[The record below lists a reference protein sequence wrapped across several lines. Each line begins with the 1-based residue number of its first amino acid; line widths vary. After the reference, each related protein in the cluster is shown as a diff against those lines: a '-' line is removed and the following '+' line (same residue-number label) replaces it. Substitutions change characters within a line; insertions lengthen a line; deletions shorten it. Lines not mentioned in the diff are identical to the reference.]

1 MTTATDL
8 LVAQIAER
16 IKPESIPTYRR
27 DLVYVGYNDSLS
39 DSDIEAILR
48 DGYSESVDEW
58 ISDSQWEGA
67 SELADEL
74 FRDACDDIYVYD
86 DLIGDWLVSDE
97 RSALILQIQELDTS
111 DPYRDL
117 LRNTSPILFRVPP
130 QDEDHL
136 QWLDAETLGGD
147 PRGICEAL
155 GMSEDMLPAVAE
167 IQPEIAGYAA
177 EGGGYFGVAI
187 VFRIY
192 PTDLFG
198 VADDALVT
206 ISNPFVWLTN
216 PWAGNGYGVVAEDVT
231 VTLKR
236 SEIYTDKAAW
246 GYGADDVFGGLLLD
260 ESDITVEAPAT
271 EYEDDE

>member
-1 MTTATDL
+1 MTTATDI

-16 IKPESIPTYRR
+16 IKPESIPQYQR
-27 DLVYVGYNDSLS
+27 DLVYVAYNDSFN

-48 DGYSESVDEW
+48 DGYSESADEW

-74 FRDACDDIYVYD
+74 FRDACEDIYIYD

-97 RSALILQIQELDTS
+97 RSDLILKIQELDTS

-117 LRNTSPILFRVPP
+117 LRNTSPVLFRVQ
-130 QDEDHL
+130 QDI
-136 QWLDAETLGGD
+136 QWLDAETLDGD
-147 PRGICEAL
+147 PWGICEAL
-155 GMSEDMLPAVAE
+155 GTSEDMLPAVAE

-187 VFRIY
+187 VFRAN
-192 PTDLFG
+192 PADLWG
-198 VADDALVT
+198 IPEGALVT
-206 ISNPFVWLTN
+206 ISDPFVWLTN
-216 PWAGNGYGVVAEDVT
+216 PYAGNGHGVVAKGVT
-231 VTLKR
+231 VTVKR
-236 SEIYTDKAAW
+236 SEIHTDKAAW

-260 ESDITVEAPAT
+260 ESDITIAPA
-271 EYEDDE
+271 EEEE

>member
-27 DLVYVGYNDSLS
+27 DLVYVSYDDSLN

-86 DLIGDWLVSDE
+86 DLIGDWLVSEE
-97 RSALILQIQELDTS
+97 RSELILQIQELDTS

-117 LRNTSPILFRVPP
+117 LRNTSPILFRAPP

-147 PRGICEAL
+147 PRDICEAL

-187 VFRIY
+187 VFRAN
-192 PTDLFG
+192 PADLFG

-206 ISNPFVWLTN
+206 ISDPFVWLTN
-216 PWAGNGYGVVAEDVT
+216 PWAGNGYGVAAKGVT
-231 VTLKR
+231 VTFKR
-236 SEIYTDKAAW
+236 SEIHTDRAAW
-246 GYGADDVFGGLLLD
+246 GYGADDVFGGLWLD
-260 ESDITVEAPAT
+260 ESDITVEAPK
-271 EYEDDE
+271 